1 MSINKQTYKNFEV
14 IIIYDDIDKSELG
27 YVKKI
32 IKKPKFK
39 KKLIINNKVIG
50 AGLSRNKGIKVS
62 NGEYIAFCDADD
74 LWVKDKL
81 KLQLKFMKKKNILF
95 SHSNYFIIDSKSKKI
110 GEFQAPKN
118 ISYNQLI
125 KSCDIGLSTVM
136 ISKSLIKNNLF
147 SNLKTKEDYLLWIKL
162 IKYLKNFESVNKN
175 LVYWRQLENSL
186 SSSNT
191 QKLEDAY
198 NLYRNHLNLNFFFS
212 IFCVFRL
219 SFYALLKKIIVYL
232 KI

>member
-1 MSINKQTYKNFEV
+1 
-14 IIIYDDIDKSELG
+14 
-27 YVKKI
+27 
-32 IKKPKFK
+32 
-39 KKLIINNKVIG
+39 
-50 AGLSRNKGIKVS
+50 
-62 NGEYIAFCDADD
+62 
-74 LWVKDKL
+74 
-81 KLQLKFMKKKNILF
+81 
-95 SHSNYFIIDSKSKKI
+95 
-110 GEFQAPKN
+110 
-118 ISYNQLI
+118 
-125 KSCDIGLSTVM
+125 M